1 MIWGAATSAYQIE
14 GAAEEDGKGLNI
26 WDIYCRQPGKI
37 FGGHTGDMACD
48 HYHRYREDIGIMKQ
62 IGISAYRFSI
72 SWARILPQGQGTV
85 NEEGIAFYNRLIDE
99 LITNGI
105 EPYITLF
112 HWDYPYALY
121 QRGGWMN
128 PDSVNWFAEY
138 ARLVTERFSDRVRYF
153 ITFNEPQCFIGMG
166 HVTGEHAPGLKNP
179 LHDGFLMAHH
189 VMMAHGKAVQA
200 MRAAA
205 KRPIM
210 IGYAPTSTVSAPA
223 SRSQEDI
230 EAARARYFACPEDAG
245 GWSWNVSWWSDPVM
259 LGRYPEDGVKR
270 YEEYLPDIRPGDLE
284 LMHQPLDFYG
294 QNIYNAYQVK
304 AGADGRPMVLER
316 PAGYETTAM
325 GWPVTP
331 ESLYWGPKFLY
342 ERYGKPIYITENGMA
357 CHDMVSRDGRVHDA
371 SRIDFMDR
379 YIESLLKAREDGTD
393 IRGYFYW
400 SLLDNFEWAEGYK
413 DRFGLVYV
421 DYATQRRVLKDSAEW
436 YRKWIAGE
444 NG

>member
-138 ARLVTERFSDRVRYF
+138 ARLVTERFR
-153 ITFNEPQCFIGMG
+153 
-166 HVTGEHAPGLKNP
+166 TG
-179 LHDGFLMAHH
+179 
-189 VMMAHGKAVQA
+189 
-200 MRAAA
+200 
-205 KRPIM
+205 
-210 IGYAPTSTVSAPA
+210 
-223 SRSQEDI
+223 
-230 EAARARYFACPEDAG
+230 
-245 GWSWNVSWWSDPVM
+245 
-259 LGRYPEDGVKR
+259 
-270 YEEYLPDIRPGDLE
+270 
-284 LMHQPLDFYG
+284 
-294 QNIYNAYQVK
+294 
-304 AGADGRPMVLER
+304 
-316 PAGYETTAM
+316 
-325 GWPVTP
+325 
-331 ESLYWGPKFLY
+331 
-342 ERYGKPIYITENGMA
+342 
-357 CHDMVSRDGRVHDA
+357 
-371 SRIDFMDR
+371 
-379 YIESLLKAREDGTD
+379 
-393 IRGYFYW
+393 
-400 SLLDNFEWAEGYK
+400 
-413 DRFGLVYV
+413 
-421 DYATQRRVLKDSAEW
+421 
-436 YRKWIAGE
+436 
-444 NG
+444 